1 MTERLTA
8 RRRLAALLIGCA
20 LTFLPVPEASALD
33 KTQTQAAAGVTS
45 AGAVSGTGN
54 VTSKG
59 KAVASGR
66 IEITLDGVVVDTSST
81 DERGEFAFGFSMGS
95 ARPGSH
101 TITARFL
108 GDARHAA
115 SSIDLVIE
123 SGDALPS
130 RISGGVDPATVVAG
144 DVLSVSGTLTDAAG
158 TPLAD
163 ALITFALGGRAV
175 QEATTSTDSS
185 GSFSSIVTIPE
196 NQAPGTLNLVARY
209 SGNSATGAAS
219 EGWDIVIGEP
229 APVSTAT
236 PSEQTPSP
244 QAPSPTPAPTLQAA
258 APAPASASPVGR
270 AQSAAGSSGALLWI
284 AIPTLAIALGAGS
297 VTAFFAYRSR
307 TGRNGYRPSGPD
319 DGSLLDGLGGSFPDH
334 RDPSGSSPE

>member
-1 MTERLTA
+1 MTGRLTA
-8 RRRLAALLIGCA
+8 RRRLAAFLIGCA

-123 SGDALPS
+123 TGDALPS

-196 NQAPGTLNLVARY
+196 SQAPGTLSLVARY
-209 SGNSATGAAS
+209 SGNATAGAAS
-219 EGWDIVIGEP
+219 EGWDVVIGEP

-236 PSEQTPSP
+236 PGEQDPSP
-244 QAPSPTPAPTLQAA
+244 EAPSAIPTPTSLAA
-258 APAPASASPVGR
+258 VPASASASPVGS
-270 AQSAAGSSGALLWI
+270 AQPAAGSSGALLWI
-284 AIPTLAIALGAGS
+284 AIPTLAIAIGAGS
-297 VTAFFAYRSR
+297 LTAFFAYRSHA
-307 TGRNGYRPSGPD
+307 GRNGHQPGGPE
-319 DGSLLDGLGGSFPDH
+319 DGSLLDGLGGSFLDH
-334 RDPSGSSPE
+334 REPSGS

>member
-20 LTFLPVPEASALD
+20 LTLLPAPDVSALD
-33 KTQTQAAAGVTS
+33 KTETQAAAGVTS

-59 KAVASGR
+59 KGVSSGR
-66 IEITLDGVVVDTSST
+66 IEVTLDGVIVDTGST
-81 DERGEFAFGFSMGS
+81 NERGEFAFGFSMGS

-123 SGDALPS
+123 TGGALPS

-175 QEATTSTDSS
+175 QESTTSTDSS

-196 NQAPGTLNLVARY
+196 GQAPGTLTLVARY
-209 SGNSATGAAS
+209 GGNSTAGAAS

-229 APVSTAT
+229 EPVSSAT
-236 PSEQTPSP
+236 PSEQ
-244 QAPSPTPAPTLQAA
+244 APSPEALSATPAPQAA
-258 APAPASASPVGR
+258 APAPASASPAGS
-270 AQSAAGSSGALLWI
+270 AQPAAGSAGGLLWI
-284 AIPTLAIALGAGS
+284 AIPTLAFALGAGTL
-297 VTAFFAYRSR
+297 TAFFAYRSR
-307 TGRNGYRPSGPD
+307 SRTRRSGQRPGGPD
-319 DGSLLDGLGGSFPDH
+319 EESLLDGLGGSFLDH
-334 RDPSGSSPE
+334 RDPSGS